1 MLQKL
6 ARENERASRAEL
18 PCAVGQAKYVVSG
31 YPEKLFLCKAFEDSR
46 PSSPKHQRLWLCFTR
61 QQTKAK
67 NPDYV
72 GRPAKAGFGE
82 KLKKAIQ
89 YVLFKELWTTSSI
102 PPPAL

>member
-1 MLQKL
+1 MLQDTL
-6 ARENERASRAEL
+6 ITLRQVFLENDLEIQDH
-18 PCAVGQAKYVVSG
+18 QA
-31 YPEKLFLCKAFEDSR
+31 
-46 PSSPKHQRLWLCFTR
+46 PKHQRLRLCFTR

-89 YVLFKELWTTSSI
+89 YVLFKELGTTSSI
-102 PPPAL
+102 PQPAL

>member
-1 MLQKL
+1 MNVLGDHNYHVLQDTLITFCQVTLKKQL
-6 ARENERASRAEL
+6 
-18 PCAVGQAKYVVSG
+18 
-31 YPEKLFLCKAFEDSR
+31 LCKAFEDSR
-46 PSSPKHQRLWLCFTR
+46 PPSPKHQRLWLCFTR

-89 YVLFKELWTTSSI
+89 YVLVKELGTTSSI
-102 PPPAL
+102 PRPAL

>member
-1 MLQKL
+1 MFREQNYHVLQDTLTTLFQVYWKTTW
-6 ARENERASRAEL
+6 RDH
-18 PCAVGQAKYVVSG
+18 QA
-31 YPEKLFLCKAFEDSR
+31 
-46 PSSPKHQRLWLCFTR
+46 PKHQRLRLCFTR

-89 YVLFKELWTTSSI
+89 YVLFKELGTTSSI
-102 PPPAL
+102 PRPAL